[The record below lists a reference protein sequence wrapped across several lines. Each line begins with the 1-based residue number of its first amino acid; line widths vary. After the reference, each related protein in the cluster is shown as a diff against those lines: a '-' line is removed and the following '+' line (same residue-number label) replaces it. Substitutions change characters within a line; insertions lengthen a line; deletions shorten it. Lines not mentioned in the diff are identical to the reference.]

1 LKFYIKLIKKRH
13 YLENIK
19 EKLLKNSHEKM
30 KNTHAKTIK
39 KIHMKKLKNTHAKT
53 IKKIHMKKLK
63 NTHAKTI
70 KKI

>member
-1 LKFYIKLIKKRH
+1 
-13 YLENIK
+13 
-19 EKLLKNSHEKM
+19 
-30 KNTHAKTIK
+30 
-39 KIHMKKLKNTHAKT
+39 MKKLKNTHAKT